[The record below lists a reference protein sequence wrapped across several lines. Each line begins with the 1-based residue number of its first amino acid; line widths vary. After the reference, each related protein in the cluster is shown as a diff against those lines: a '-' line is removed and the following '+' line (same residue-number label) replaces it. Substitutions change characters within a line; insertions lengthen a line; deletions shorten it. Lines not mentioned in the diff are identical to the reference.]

1 MEMLVEWRWETVFTK
16 RREGVKL
23 GRPDVGRTRI
33 AMERILHGAYAKSTR
48 KMRIFIMN
56 RYEEFLKETQMEHGE
71 DGAMIFLT
79 WMGSRTKASTCL
91 TYATTLISLH
101 PELKG
106 QKMRQYMKGL
116 IRMGALRPKFQANPI
131 TQQEIYKILED
142 MPIRLMVPTFLAW
155 KTTSRWSDITQLRKE
170 NVHWISDEEMII
182 QFTDTKGAAHR
193 PFREDHLVH
202 LTHAESM
209 SEIRKRMENLGSHN
223 SSDLS
228 GNQQLLQGQGTS
240 IYHPQH
246 QKRSDDGP
254 DGRSKNQSDTIGDD
268 TQDGKTREK
277 KPNSTRHDDQIP
289 GRQSGPSSEP
299 RNRAS
304 NSTAIGHAW
313 GYYKK
318 ATKTSTAEEMKSLPF
333 HCKEV
338 GTINKDALTELA
350 NDHGF
355 LRAPGQGWRNCGG
368 TYPTRGCAKK
378 WNNET

>member
-209 SEIRKRMENLGSHN
+209 SEIRKSMENLGPRDRITQVTSAEIN
-223 SSDLS
+223 SYFKARGLPYTTHSIKRGAMTVLMAAVKTNLIPLEMIPRMGKHARRNPTLPDTTIRYLADKVDLAVS
-228 GNQQLLQGQGTS
+228 LGTGLATLL
-240 IYHPQH
+240 
-246 QKRSDDGP
+246 
-254 DGRSKNQSDTIGDD
+254 
-268 TQDGKTREK
+268 
-277 KPNSTRHDDQIP
+277 
-289 GRQSGPSSEP
+289 
-299 RNRAS
+299 
-304 NSTAIGHAW
+304 
-313 GYYKK
+313 
-318 ATKTSTAEEMKSLPF
+318 L
-333 HCKEV
+333 
-338 GTINKDALTELA
+338 
-350 NDHGF
+350 
-355 LRAPGQGWRNCGG
+355 
-368 TYPTRGCAKK
+368 
-378 WNNET
+378 